1 MRIIFIVGRKKAG
14 KTTLIEKL
22 ISGLKEKGYKLGSIK
37 HTSHDHQFDRE
48 GTDSFRHAQA
58 GAETT
63 LILSPHKTALFSE
76 SMRNRD
82 LDQLFNFLF
91 EDCDLIIGEG
101 FKESPFPKI
110 EVLGTTETI
119 TPTCDLQDHLVAVV
133 GEGKTELPVPH
144 FTMDQVEEI
153 IKFVEEKFLK
163 GHTDRESH

>member
-1 MRIIFIVGRKKAG
+1 MKILFVVGRKKTG

-22 ISGLKEKGYKLGSIK
+22 LSGLKEKGYKLGSVK

-63 LILSPHKTALFSE
+63 LILSPHKVAIFSE
-76 SMRNRD
+76 SMRDRD

-101 FKESPFPKI
+101 FKSSPFPKI
-110 EVLGTTETI
+110 EVLGTDDTLS
-119 TPTCDLQDHLVAVV
+119 PTCNLQDNLVAVV
-133 GEGKTELPVPH
+133 GEVKTELPVPH
-144 FTMDQVEEI
+144 FKMDQVQEI
-153 IKFVEEKFLK
+153 IRFVEEKFLEEDTEK
-163 GHTDRESH
+163 ESR